1 MFAAPHAAPQRRP
14 VQRYEPRGGAKALL
28 AAKDPDILAVGPAG
42 TGKTLAACYKAHFT
56 LLRYD
61 GARGLMCR
69 QVLEDLKS
77 GALTTYINGVHP
89 ERAGV
94 KEFGGNRFYPAEFR
108 YPNGSVML
116 VVGLDKPGKVMS
128 AEFDF
133 IYPNEAT
140 ELTAEDTWQKLKSRL
155 RNGATPYQQIF
166 GDANPSYPQHWLN
179 QRCNAGLT
187 RRIVSTHKDNPAYW
201 DADRNDWTPLG
212 KQYVVDTLGSL
223 TGVERARLLDGV
235 WVAAEGLVYPMFTD
249 DMIRPTWHPIEGSE
263 SMRLI
268 AKAIPD
274 GPVDVTGWSTY
285 LGVDVGSRNPT
296 VILTGHV
303 AGDERVHISQ
313 EIYRRNL
320 SSTDILDAI
329 TTEADRSDPE
339 VIFIDP
345 SAKGVIT
352 DLERLGYPVLP
363 AANDVL
369 EGIRQTKSVLNR
381 GFTIDPSCTETIG
394 EFGAYAYPSK
404 KQVDNDKPVKDHDHA
419 MDALRYLCMGALEPV
434 IDLAEF
440 YRSLR

>member
-1 MFAAPHAAPQRRP
+1 MYTVPHAAPPARP
-14 VQRYEPRGGAKALL
+14 VQRYEPRGGAKQLL
-28 AAKDPDILAVGPAG
+28 TAKDPDILAVGPAG

-56 LLRYD
+56 LLRYP

-140 ELTAEDTWQKLKSRL
+140 ELAADDTWQKLKSRL

-179 QRCNAGLT
+179 KRCNEGLT
-187 RRIVSTHKDNPAYW
+187 RRIASTHKDNPAYW
-201 DADRNDWTPLG
+201 DEAKNDWTPLG
-212 KQYVVDTLGSL
+212 QQYVVSTLGSL

-249 DMIRPTWHPIEGSE
+249 TMIGT
-263 SMRLI
+263 
-268 AKAIPD
+268 
-274 GPVDVTGWSTY
+274 VDTEGWSTY

-303 AGDERVHISQ
+303 SGDERVHISR
-313 EIYRRNL
+313 EIHQRNL

-339 VIFIDP
+339 VIYIDP

-352 DLERLGYPVLP
+352 DLERLAYPVLP
-363 AANDVL
+363 ATNDVL

-381 GFTIDPSCTETIG
+381 GFSIDPSCTETIG

-404 KQVDNDKPVKDHDHA
+404 THVDNDKPTKDHDHA

-440 YRSLR
+440 YRSLH